1 MFVYGSLIGSFL
13 NVCIFRL
20 PKYLPLAVERSHC
33 PHCNVLIN
41 AYDNIPFISFILL
54 GGKCRNCKKS
64 ISPQY
69 FLVEFLTAL
78 MFVSFYLKFGITL
91 LLLKYLVFACLM
103 VIIFFIDLKYQLIFD
118 RITFS
123 GVIAGLLFS
132 LFLKSPAVKDSLLGI
147 VTGYMFFVFIF
158 WFGIILLFFSDFVKE
173 VKSFIKNLFT
183 TPSLPDRTCIYLY
196 IKSFILWIFKNWDA
210 IGIPFFLTFLIGF
223 SLAVIKLMTYG
234 EERLSTAFAS
244 IFFLI
249 FFLILLFSFLIHI
262 IKDIYREEIYS
273 EYLRLSHQKEP
284 VLFGAVS
291 GLLSFIS
298 ASIFREEDEELPPIG
313 GGDAKFGAL
322 IGAFIGWQDG
332 LISFFL
338 SIVIGALIGI
348 CIVPV
353 RIIQGK
359 YRFGRTAIPFGPA
372 MILGVFIVIFYH
384 DELFI
389 WYNRFIDWY
398 FCYLLDI

>member
-1 MFVYGSLIGSFL
+1 MFLYGSLTGSFL

-33 PHCNVLIN
+33 PNCNALIN

-69 FLVEFLTAL
+69 FLVEFVTAL
-78 MFVSFYLKFGITL
+78 MFVAFYLKIGFTL
-91 LLLKYLVFACLM
+91 LLLKYLVLSSLM

-118 RITFS
+118 RLTFS
-123 GVIAGLLFS
+123 GVMAGFLFS
-132 LFLKSPAVKDSLLGI
+132 LFLPEPGVKDSLLGI

-173 VKSFIKNLFT
+173 LKLFIKNLFT
-183 TPSLPDRTCIYLY
+183 MPSLPDRTCIYLY
-196 IKSFILWIFKNWDA
+196 IKSFFLWIFKNWDA
-210 IGIPFFLTFLIGF
+210 IGIPFFLTFIIGF
-223 SLAVIKLMTYG
+223 SVAFIKLINYG
-234 EERLSTAFAS
+234 EDRLSAGFAGV
-244 IFFLI
+244 FFLV

-273 EYLRLSHQKEP
+273 EYLRLSNQKEP
-284 VLFGAVS
+284 VFFGAVS
-291 GLLSFIS
+291 GLISFIS

-338 SIVIGALIGI
+338 SIVIGAIIGI
-348 CIVPV
+348 CVVPV
-353 RIIQGK
+353 RIMQGK

-384 DELFI
+384 DELFML
-389 WYNRFIDWY
+389 YNRFIDWY

>member
-1 MFVYGSLIGSFL
+1 MFVYGSLVGSFL

-20 PKYLPLAVERSHC
+20 PKYQPLAVERSHC

-41 AYDNIPFISFILL
+41 AWDNIPFISFILL
-54 GGKCRNCKKS
+54 GGKCRNCQKP

-78 MFVSFYLKFGITL
+78 MFVAFYLKFGITL
-91 LLLKYLVFACLM
+91 LSLKYLVFGSLM

-118 RITFS
+118 RLTFS
-123 GVIAGLLFS
+123 GVIAGLAFS
-132 LFLKSPAVKDSLLGI
+132 LFLHPPDVKDALLGI
-147 VTGYMFFVFIF
+147 VSGYLFFVFIF

-173 VKSFIKNLFT
+173 VKLFIKNLFT
-183 TPSLPDRTCIYLY
+183 IPSLPDRICIYLY
-196 IKSFILWIFKNWDA
+196 IKSFFLWIVKNWDA
-210 IGIPFFLTFLIGF
+210 IGIPFFLTFIIGF
-223 SLAVIKLMTYG
+223 SVAIIKLINYG
-234 EERLSTAFAS
+234 EEGLSDGFAS
-244 IFFLI
+244 ICFLI

-262 IKDIYREEIYS
+262 IKDIYREEIYA

-284 VLFGAVS
+284 MFFCAVS
-291 GLLSFIS
+291 GLLSFVS

-322 IGAFIGWQDG
+322 IGAFIGWQNG

-348 CIVPV
+348 CVVPV
-353 RIIQGK
+353 RIIQRK

-389 WYNRFIDWY
+389 LYNRFIDWY
-398 FCYLLDI
+398 FSYLLDI